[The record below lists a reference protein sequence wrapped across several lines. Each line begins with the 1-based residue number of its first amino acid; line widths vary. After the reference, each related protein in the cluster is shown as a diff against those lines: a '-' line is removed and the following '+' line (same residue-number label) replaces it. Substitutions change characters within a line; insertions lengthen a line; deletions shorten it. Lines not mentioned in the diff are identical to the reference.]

1 MSHTAEPGR
10 AGGLHRVQHRSYS
23 FAQFQVGI
31 ADDGGRHPRTPVPT
45 TCALR
50 RQAFNEFDLPSGT
63 HVLRA
68 IGAVSRLD
76 LDEHRRPDVVTTPE
90 ILGELGQEV
99 PLIGHGLGS
108 EFPQVMMRVTD
119 GKLGLQGRFRG

>member
-1 MSHTAEPGR
+1 MPHAAEPGR
-10 AGGLHRVQHRSYS
+10 AGGLHRVQHRSYP

-31 ADDGGRHPRTPVPT
+31 ADDGGRHPGMPVPT
-45 TCALR
+45 TGALR
-50 RQAFNEFDLPSGT
+50 RQAFNELDLPYGT

-68 IGAVSRLD
+68 IGTVSRLD

-99 PLIGHGLGS
+99 PLIRHGLVS
-108 EFPQVMMRVTD
+108 EFP
-119 GKLGLQGRFRG
+119 